1 MSNPSAPASPPDW
14 RAIAVF
20 LVLSFGL
27 AWLLAMPLWLSPQG
41 LGDPLAAAVLPLMMM
56 APASAT
62 LVVPRF
68 VSRPAAGIREATG
81 LRLGRNRLAVW
92 SLAWLGTIVLVA
104 ATPFVAAAFGVY
116 RLDLVAFSGLAQT
129 LAQQGI
135 ELPADALRGMIIAQF
150 ALLPLAPLINAPFSF
165 GEEWGWRGYL
175 LPALLPLGAW
185 PALILSGVIWG
196 LWHLPVILLGY
207 NYPEH
212 RDIGWLLMTAT
223 CVIWGVLFGWTRLAT
238 GSVWPAVIA
247 HGALNGTAG
256 IVVALAHAERPVNTA
271 LAGAG
276 GVTGWLLPLVAVL
289 VLVVLRL
296 PGAPPQEAPR

>member
-1 MSNPSAPASPPDW
+1 MSHPPGPALRPDW
-14 RAIAVF
+14 RAVAVF
-20 LVLSFGL
+20 LVLSFSL
-27 AWLLAMPLWLSPQG
+27 AWLLALPLWLSPQG
-41 LGDPLAAAVLPLMMM
+41 LADPLAGVVLPAMMM

-62 LVVPRF
+62 LVATRF

-92 SLAWLGTIVLVA
+92 SLAWFGTIVLVA

-135 ELPADALRGMIIAQF
+135 EPPADALRGMIIAQF

-212 RDIGWLLMTAT
+212 RDTGWLLMTVT
-223 CVIWGVLFGWTRLAT
+223 CVIWGVLLGWTRLAT

-256 IVVALAHAERPVNTA
+256 IIVALAHAERPVNTA
-271 LAGAG
+271 LAGAT

-289 VLVVLRL
+289 MLVVLRL
-296 PGAPPQEAPR
+296 PGAPPQDAPR